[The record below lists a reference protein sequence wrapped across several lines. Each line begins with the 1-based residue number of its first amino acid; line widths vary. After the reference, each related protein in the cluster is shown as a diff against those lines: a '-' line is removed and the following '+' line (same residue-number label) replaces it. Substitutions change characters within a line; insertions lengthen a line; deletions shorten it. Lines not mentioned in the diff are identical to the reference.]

1 LTALGLRAAER
12 GVALIQAPE
21 LGGPIHSKG
30 VLILG
35 GFLNGRYAS
44 DQPLSLSASIVFE
57 QSYGPVEGDS
67 ASSAELYALLS
78 ALADVPLKQS
88 IAVTGA
94 INQRGE
100 LQAVGAINE
109 KIEGFF
115 DVCKVRGLTGA
126 QGVLI
131 PSANK
136 RHLMLRR
143 DVIDAVAAG
152 SFHIYAVDTVDQ
164 GIEIL
169 TGMPAGT
176 REATGRFAAETFN
189 ERAESRLVTLAKQ
202 ARAFKLAA
210 EGTEAAPTAR
220 D

>member
-1 LTALGLRAAER
+1 
-12 GVALIQAPE
+12 
-21 LGGPIHSKG
+21 
-30 VLILG
+30 VLILS

-67 ASSAELYALLS
+67 ASSAELYTLLS
-78 ALADVPLKQS
+78 TLADVPLKQS

-100 LQAVGAINE
+100 VQAVGAINE

-115 DVCKVRGLTGA
+115 DVCNARGLTGA
-126 QGVLI
+126 EGVMI

-143 DVIDAVAAG
+143 DVIDAVAAR
-152 SFHIYAVDTVDQ
+152 SFHVYAVDTVDQ

-169 TGMPAGT
+169 TGIPAGT
-176 REATGRFAAETFN
+176 RDATGRFPVGTFN
-189 ERAESRLVTLAKQ
+189 ERVETRLVTLAKQ

-210 EGTEAAPTAR
+210 ESTEAAPLTKNTIPE
-220 D
+220 

>member
-1 LTALGLRAAER
+1 
-12 GVALIQAPE
+12 VE

-30 VLILG
+30 VLILS

-100 LQAVGAINE
+100 VQAVGSINE

-115 DVCKVRGLTGA
+115 DVCQARGLTGA
-126 QGVLI
+126 EGVVI

-143 DVIDAVAAG
+143 DVIDAVATG
-152 SFHIYAVDTVDQ
+152 SFHVYAIETVDQ

-169 TGMPAGT
+169 TGMPAGSRDT
-176 REATGRFAAETFN
+176 TGRFPAGTFN
-189 ERAESRLVTLAKQ
+189 ERVETRLMTLAKQ

-210 EGTEAAPTAR
+210 EGTEAERLTKASTHE
-220 D
+220 